1 MKSITNGSI
10 TANYSD
16 NIDESIANDIVQII
30 QKSLIS
36 YPNDLFYNLGY
47 PSLSFDL
54 TKFNDEI
61 GYQIALKGYRSVSD
75 TYLECTKSIYDSLQK
90 KYKVSI
96 VFLDPNGKTTLQYSK
111 RGYWLTMLENNLFKL
126 ILLPCMIIGALML
139 LNYLSTKLPSTIGNE
154 TILQIL
160 QEALPGAI
168 GFLVSVVAFKAQ
180 PMTVI
185 TKIITCFIIITT
197 VFLYYI
203 FTGNGLW
210 SSLILLILFILKS
223 IQNSLA

>member
-1 MKSITNGSI
+1 MKSITYGNI

-16 NIDESIANDIVQII
+16 NIDESTANDIVQIVSN
-30 QKSLIS
+30 SLIS

-47 PSLSFDL
+47 PSLTFDL
-54 TKFNDEI
+54 TKYNDEI
-61 GYQIALKGYRSVSD
+61 GYQISLKGYRSVSD
-75 TYLECTKSIYDSLQK
+75 TYIECTKSIYDSLQK

-96 VFLDPNGKTTLQYSK
+96 VFLDSEGKITLQYSK
-111 RGYWLTMLENNLFKL
+111 RGYWLSMLKNNLFKL
-126 ILLPCMIIGALML
+126 ILLPVVIIGALML
-139 LNYLSTKLPSTIGNE
+139 LNYLSAKLPLTIGNE
-154 TILQIL
+154 TVLKIL
-160 QEALPGAI
+160 QEVIPGII
-168 GFLVSVVAFKAQ
+168 GLLVSIVAFKAQ

-185 TKIITCFIIITT
+185 TKIITYFIIIMT

-210 SSLILLILFILKS
+210 SSLILLVLFILQS